1 MHGEAI
7 HRSFFAQVKSV
18 VFPEVNSNGAAKMT
32 YAGGLVTLSADD
44 PLRDTSA
51 MTLRCVR
58 VLATVLLMSMALCA
72 SAHAAV
78 SLSKATLGERHL
90 LQVSYE
96 QEMGRQD
103 FMTSRSRI
111 VTFERHGDT
120 LRMLEEPD
128 DSAASPHLLA
138 TIPIRGETAYNL
150 LVDFNAGF
158 NKVFNEEDRTGEDYY
173 GCLDRHDYSFFRL
186 FQGRILSVSHAG
198 PMLVLNQE
206 ALTRND
212 SSVIVHYYLSPYR
225 PNPEFEPFELKSLEH
240 FGFYETYPQQR
251 DGRTVLYAMKF
262 DAHKP
267 IVFALSDA
275 IPMRYRQAVRDG
287 VLYWNKALGRPL
299 LRVIDAPEGVT
310 APNPEYNV
318 IQWVTGDFASTSHI
332 QSDPLTG
339 EILHAHIFI
348 LPRMT
353 EEGANPDEQSD
364 HLRYVVAHEVG
375 HALGLRHNF
384 APGPVS
390 TVMNYVGFDE
400 AERIGREVIATGDDA
415 LEYDRDVMRHVYLR
429 EPLELS
435 SLPPFCTDGQRGCQ
449 PFPQPAYAHEA
460 RGDQVRS
467 APATSDRPSTAK
479 MNP

>member
-1 MHGEAI
+1 LTFVA
-7 HRSFFAQVKSV
+7 
-18 VFPEVNSNGAAKMT
+18 
-32 YAGGLVTLSADD
+32 LC
-44 PLRDTSA
+44 TSA
-51 MTLRCVR
+51 R
-58 VLATVLLMSMALCA
+58 A
-72 SAHAAV
+72 SVA
-78 SLSKATLGERHL
+78 LSKATLGERYL

-120 LRMLEEPD
+120 LRMIEEPHD
-128 DSAASPHLLA
+128 IASSSHLLA
-138 TIPIRGETAYNL
+138 TVPIRGESPSEL

-173 GCLDRHDYSFFRL
+173 GCVDKHDYSFFRL
-186 FQGRILSVSHAG
+186 FQGKILSVSHAG

-212 SSVIVHYYLSPYR
+212 STVIVHYYLSPYR
-225 PNPEFEPFELKSLEH
+225 PNPEFEPFELKSLDH
-240 FGFYETYPQQR
+240 FGFYETYPQQVH
-251 DGRTVLYAMKF
+251 GRTVLYAMKF

-267 IVFALSDA
+267 IVFALSAA
-275 IPMRYRQAVRDG
+275 IPAQYREAVRDG

-299 LRVIDAPEGVT
+299 LRVIDAPKGVT

-348 LPRMT
+348 LPRTMD
-353 EEGANPDEQSD
+353 EGRDVEVQSD

-390 TVMNYVGFDE
+390 TVMNYVGFEE
-400 AERIGREVIATGDDA
+400 AARIGRDVIASGRDG
-415 LEYDRDVMRHVYLR
+415 LEYDREVMRHVYLG
-429 EPLELS
+429 EPLDLDA
-435 SLPPFCTDGQRGCQ
+435 LPRFCTDGQRGCD
-449 PFPQPAYAHEA
+449 PFTRPSYAHEV
-460 RGDQVRS
+460 RGNEQPPA
-467 APATSDRPSTAK
+467 APGAK
-479 MNP
+479 HAP